1 VDNLYEILVLVI
13 GGGFFGF
20 LGVVITLFFTRK
32 KSQAETEKARAEV
45 KRLEEETE
53 KLSLENQK
61 LNLEYQK
68 IRQEQTNLVL
78 KENSELIKAK
88 EELKAK
94 LYIANEE
101 KFLLSKEL
109 STYRIESIEKQKKIE
124 EFSANQKKFEELLA
138 NQHKDIVE
146 IKKNQTGELSSQ
158 MPAHEQK

>member
-1 VDNLYEILVLVI
+1 MDRLYDILTLVI
-13 GGGFFGF
+13 GGGAFSL
-20 LGVVITLFFTRK
+20 LGGVITHFATRK
-32 KSQAETEKARAEV
+32 RNNAEV

-53 KLSLENQK
+53 KLNLENQK
-61 LNLEYQK
+61 LNLEYQT
-68 IRQEQTNLVL
+68 IRQQQTNLVL

-124 EFSANQKKFEELLA
+124 ELSANQKKFEELLA
-138 NQHKDIVE
+138 SQHKDIVE
-146 IKKNQTGELSSQ
+146 IKKKQTGELSSQ
-158 MPAHEQK
+158 MPAHE